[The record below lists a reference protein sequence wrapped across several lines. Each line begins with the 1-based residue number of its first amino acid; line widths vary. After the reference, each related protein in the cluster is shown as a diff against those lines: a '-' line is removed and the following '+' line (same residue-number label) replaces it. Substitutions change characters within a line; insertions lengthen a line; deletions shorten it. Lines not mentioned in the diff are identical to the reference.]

1 MKQSKNS
8 IRNKRILIA
17 GFSGSI
23 GEELTRQL
31 CKNNKVFGIDL
42 DETRSFDLVQD
53 LQDFW
58 VKYRVGDIRNKD
70 TVGDVFSDFKPQ
82 IVINAAA
89 YKHVSPME
97 HYPREAVETNILG
110 NLNLLE
116 ESIKWECLE
125 KYIFISTDKVVNAS
139 SIMGATKKVSEIIVK
154 NQGGIVVRFGN
165 VLGSRGSVIPI
176 WQRQAD
182 KGEPLI
188 ITDSRMERFF
198 MTIEEACGLVVEAI
212 KIGQGGEIIILDM
225 KQPINIKNLAEA
237 IIERSGRDLGLKE
250 IGIRPGE
257 QLKEE
262 LMTSEERQRA
272 IKQGKFWVIK

>member
-262 LMTSEERQRA
+262 LMTTEERQRA